1 MQVNYAEVAG
11 HVLAHRSTSMRDF
24 AHVSHEKRCP
34 LKEGLRM
41 MASFIVLTSCLGVMY
56 FTTLVV
62 SDIQQNDTFSQ
73 PSSMTQLERNF
84 ITFQRGDLN
93 HE

>member
-1 MQVNYAEVAG
+1 MRINCSEVSS
-11 HVLAHRSTSMRDF
+11 HVLAHQCVSISDF
-24 AHVSHEKRCP
+24 ADVSHEKRC
-34 LKEGLRM
+34 LVKEGFQAV
-41 MASFIVLTSCLGVMY
+41 ASFIVLTASLGLMY

-84 ITFQRGDLN
+84 STLQR
-93 HE
+93 